1 MRLRGGGG
9 DGGGEGDGDSGD
21 GDGGGERDGGD
32 GASGDGLVVGV
43 GASRGVPV
51 DEVVELVLETLCAA
65 GLRADEVRVLA
76 TLDTKAAEPG
86 IAAAAARLG
95 VPVRAY
101 PAALLAT
108 VPVPGGSAAVLAAV
122 GTPSVAEAAA
132 LAGGGVLV
140 VPRRTSRP
148 VGRPAGVTCAIARGG
163 TGRPG
168 ASAGTGRQTT

>member
-1 MRLRGGGG
+1 MRLRGGDG
-9 DGGGEGDGDSGD
+9 DGDGERDGDSGD
-21 GDGGGERDGGD
+21 GDGGGERDG
-32 GASGDGLVVGV
+32 GDGLVVGV

-86 IAAAAARLG
+86 IVAAAARLG
-95 VPVRAY
+95 VPVTAY
-101 PAALLAT
+101 PAALLAA

-132 LAGGGVLV
+132 LAGGGALV